1 MREESFYAPVGAA
14 TTDSHQTLWTNRPLS
29 SLKSELPPDLLC
41 FSHLRWDFVFQRP
54 QHLLTRVN
62 RQTRVFFVEE
72 PIFKEL
78 TETPRME
85 IRRVGERLFV
95 ATPHLPGGLSHEA
108 VINWQRELLDLLL
121 DERRVTEFTAWY
133 YTPMALQFSDHLT
146 PSLMV
151 YDCMDELSAFRGAPP
166 ALLDWEKTLLSQVD
180 LVFTGGQSLYEAK
193 RDRHARVHAFPSSID
208 WRHFA
213 QARQRPDEPADQVD
227 IPGPKLG
234 FFGVLDERFDAEL
247 LGELATRRP
256 DWHFVLLGPVVKIAP
271 ESLPQLANIHYLGMK
286 SYDELPRYVAHW
298 DVALLPF
305 ALNESTR
312 FISPTKTPEYLAAG
326 LPVVSTPIRDVVRPY
341 GDEGLVHI
349 ATTAAEFEQAI
360 ENALE
365 TRSCPKRLGTAD
377 KFLARTSWDKTW
389 ESMRRL
395 MCEHLDRKELNT
407 APVRSVAQKNAA

>member
-1 MREESFYAPVGAA
+1 MREESLYAPVG
-14 TTDSHQTLWTNRPLS
+14 TTTTNYNETLWTNRPLS
-29 SLKSELPPDLLC
+29 SLANELPSDLLC

-54 QHLLTRVN
+54 QHLLTRAN
-62 RQTRVFFVEE
+62 RQTRVFFIEE
-72 PIFKEL
+72 PIFKEP

-108 VINWQRELLDLLL
+108 VMSWQRELLDLLI
-121 DERRVTEFTAWY
+121 DERRITEFTAWY

-146 PSLMV
+146 PALTV

-166 ALLDWEKTLLSQVD
+166 ALLDWEKTLLSQAD

-193 RDRHARVHAFPSSID
+193 RNRHARVHAFPSSID
-208 WRHFA
+208 WKHFA
-213 QARQRPDEPADQVD
+213 QARHCPEAPADQAE

-247 LGELATRRP
+247 LGEVAARRP
-256 DWHFVLLGPVVKIAP
+256 DWHFVLLGPVVKIDPA
-271 ESLPQLANIHYLGMK
+271 SLPQAANVHYLGMK

-349 ATTAAEFEQAI
+349 ASTAEEFELSI
-360 ENALE
+360 EQALE
-365 TRSCPKRLGTAD
+365 TRNCPKRLGTAD
-377 KFLARTSWDKTW
+377 KFLARNSWDKTW
-389 ESMRRL
+389 DSMRRL

-407 APVRSVAQKNAA
+407 APVRTVAQKNAA